1 MRTMWAPKWG
11 LSGLPSGILD
21 GSATGIHGGPLRAA
35 QINLYW
41 GYMGRI
47 WVPSGQLISVYNK
60 NCCMYEYIQPFGKRG
75 LIRTMTLQLLTAV
88 TMTVYQNPSMPLSR
102 IELGTLVSKTIAL
115 TTNLR

>member
-1 MRTMWAPKWG
+1 MRRTWAPKWG
-11 LSGLPSGILD
+11 LSGLPSRIPD
-21 GSATGIHGGPLRAA
+21 GNATWIQAGPLRAA
-35 QINLYW
+35 QIER
-41 GYMGRI
+41 YMGSI

-60 NCCMYEYIQPFGKRG
+60 NCCMYEYIQPFGKRE
-75 LIRTMTLQLLTAV
+75 LIRAMTLQLPTAV